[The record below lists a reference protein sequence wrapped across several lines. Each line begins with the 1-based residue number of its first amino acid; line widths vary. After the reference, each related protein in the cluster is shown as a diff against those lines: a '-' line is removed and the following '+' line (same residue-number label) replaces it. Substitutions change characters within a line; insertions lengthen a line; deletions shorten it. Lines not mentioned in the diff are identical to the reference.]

1 MKKTIVTC
9 IVTITLGAILFGA
22 CNNEPMSK
30 EQLGKNDGFEVEYL
44 FEKDGIKVYRFWD
57 GGHYHYFTSK
67 GETISTQTAGKTTYS
82 ENINNF

>member
-1 MKKTIVTC
+1 MKKILAIWIVF
-9 IVTITLGAILFGA
+9 ITLGAILFGA
-22 CNNEPMSK
+22 CTTEPMSK
-30 EQLGKNDGFEVEYL
+30 EQLGKDDGFEVEYL

-67 GETISTQTAGKTTYS
+67 GETISTQTVGKTTYS